1 MTATWALKPWQE
13 HTMTATWALKAWKN
27 SQQAQVLCCKLSSS
41 TATGLL
47 QGIVDFFLFAQEDF
61 CLAWPLWSPHF
72 LVFALALDMAFLVL
86 PWPLLVWPLPFMA
99 AGWVLAAGFLA
110 ADWALAFWSWS
121 WSQLMEHGPTQPK
134 GIPSCH
140 MASAVDLGIPQQRL
154 DLVLIWLGHS
164 RGCTGSWLPH
174 GVSWLPHGHGC
185 WH

>member
-110 ADWALAFWSWS
+110 A
-121 WSQLMEHGPTQPK
+121 
-134 GIPSCH
+134 
-140 MASAVDLGIPQQRL
+140 LGFGL
-154 DLVLIWLGHS
+154 LELVLEPAHGAWSHPAEGNPQ
-164 RGCTGSWLPH
+164 LPH
-174 GVSWLPHGHGC
+174 GLCSGPRYPTAKVGPGPHLAGTQPWLHWQLASSWCQLALSLIHI
-185 WH
+185 